1 MARDYIYITLSLVA
15 DPCSSV
21 EFITSRHFL
30 FYHGPRAQG
39 NYKVASPL
47 LPRVLAVA
55 AIDACLY
62 YLLSYELNTQQVN
75 GSAPIT
81 SIIYID
87 PCHALD
93 AVQKSNCYEF
103 KHLVLLFRNQ

>member
-1 MARDYIYITLSLVA
+1 MIDY
-15 DPCSSV
+15 
-21 EFITSRHFL
+21 EHFL
-30 FYHGPRAQG
+30 
-39 NYKVASPL
+39 V
-47 LPRVLAVA
+47 PRVLAVA

-103 KHLVLLFRNQ
+103 RHLVLLFFFEKPAGALPNQLRRGSKVKTVH